1 MVDLPLVHKDTA
13 PLGDV
18 KAIQIGVSCGT
29 EEVGSSV
36 RLRATRRS
44 PCLPY
49 PVLPTT
55 LIRPSIR
62 QQQIHGASPV
72 WDGEGDEGGVSEGL
86 QDEGPLPHLRRFL
99 RLPPPYSISLPTV
112 VSPLYTRREYREQR
126 RVETVLPLSQIL
138 FFSKCLLN
146 FCL

>member
-29 EEVGSSV
+29 EEGGSSV

-86 QDEGPLPHLRRFL
+86 QDEGLQIGQLRSVRELGPPRPANHCVCRAQRTRQVRGHSDLGWASCLEHSEGSHHLP
-99 RLPPPYSISLPTV
+99 SS
-112 VSPLYTRREYREQR
+112 S
-126 RVETVLPLSQIL
+126 
-138 FFSKCLLN
+138 
-146 FCL
+146 